1 MADIIL
7 NELTKTF
14 GQVPAVEHVSLVW
27 SSGKIHGLV
36 GRNGSGKTVLLK
48 CVCGL
53 MLPTSGSVTLGGK
66 PVDGRHRLPV
76 EVGAIIEQPGF
87 LPNCSAYKN
96 LSLLASI
103 NGVIGKTEITNS
115 IRTVGLDPLSRKHVG
130 KYSMGMRQRLGI
142 AQAIMEDPDVLIFD
156 EPMNGLDNAGVI
168 EMRQLFMHL
177 REIGKTIVLASH
189 NPLDIEALCDTVCE
203 LNLGKLVSFTEKTH

>member
-76 EVGAIIEQPGF
+76 EVGAIIE
-87 LPNCSAYKN
+87 
-96 LSLLASI
+96 
-103 NGVIGKTEITNS
+103 
-115 IRTVGLDPLSRKHVG
+115 R
-130 KYSMGMRQRLGI
+130 
-142 AQAIMEDPDVLIFD
+142 
-156 EPMNGLDNAGVI
+156 
-168 EMRQLFMHL
+168 
-177 REIGKTIVLASH
+177 
-189 NPLDIEALCDTVCE
+189 
-203 LNLGKLVSFTEKTH
+203 

>member
-130 KYSMGMRQRLGI
+130 KYSMGYAPALGHCTSNNGRSRCSDIRRTNEWSRQCWRY
-142 AQAIMEDPDVLIFD
+142 
-156 EPMNGLDNAGVI
+156 
-168 EMRQLFMHL
+168 
-177 REIGKTIVLASH
+177 
-189 NPLDIEALCDTVCE
+189 
-203 LNLGKLVSFTEKTH
+203 